1 MTQNLNYYKY
11 DVAET
16 YNEKYYQMPQVFFT
30 SDKYKNM
37 SNDAR
42 VMYTLLKSR
51 NSYSIRNHWFDENN
65 NIYFIFTNKE
75 LMQMLNCHSQKLAK
89 VKAELEDL
97 GLLCHKQMGCNQPN
111 RLYLLKPEV
120 TAQEVYEI
128 EKREAQNNAKLDK
141 QKDEQAEATTKPNK
155 INKPQ
160 PDSSKNNN
168 SKNHKENNSQ
178 KDKTHKS
185 KEDNYFSIFTDAAEQ
200 QIDLIAANSNLT
212 AKDVKNI
219 IFKAKSKALHDAGF
233 FSGMVFDIKD
243 FPDFVRSTL
252 YAIVKAMKSEQEVKN
267 LKGYIYAS
275 FYRGFKKL
283 AEIYTEYTQ
292 SADSFED
299 AITVTEDQ
307 LMDFYRNK
315 QRYTGK
321 N

>member
-128 EKREAQNNAKLDK
+128 EKREAQKNAKLDK
-141 QKDEQAEATTKPNK
+141 QKNGQDEATTAPRK
-155 INKPQ
+155 INKSQ
-160 PDSSKNNN
+160 SDSNKNNN
-168 SKNHKENNSQ
+168 SKSLKKENNSQ
-178 KDKTHKS
+178 KEKLNNS
-185 KEDNYFSIFTDAAEQ
+185 KEDNYFSIFSNEAEQ
-200 QIDLIAANSNLT
+200 QIDLIATNSSLT
-212 AKDVKNI
+212 TKDVKNI

-233 FSGMVFDIKD
+233 FSGKVFDIRE
-243 FPDFVRSTL
+243 FPNFIRTTL
-252 YAIVKAMKSEQEVKN
+252 HAVVKAMKSDQGVKN
-267 LKGYIYAS
+267 LKGYIYTS
-275 FYRGFKKL
+275 FYKGFKKL
-283 AEIYTEYTQ
+283 AEIYTEYSQ
-292 SADSFED
+292 STASFED
-299 AITVTEDQ
+299 AVTVTEDQ

-315 QRYTGK
+315 
-321 N
+321 